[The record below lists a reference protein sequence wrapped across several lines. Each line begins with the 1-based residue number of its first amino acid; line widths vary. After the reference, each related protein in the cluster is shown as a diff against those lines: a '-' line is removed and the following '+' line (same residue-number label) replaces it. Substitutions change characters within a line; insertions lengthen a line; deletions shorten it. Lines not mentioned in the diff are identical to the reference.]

1 MQYLYVSA
9 LLLAMSGFHC
19 CLCSMY
25 F

>member
-19 CLCSMY
+19 YLCSMY